1 MSEWKEVL
9 LWCWVVNYGVL
20 LLWFV
25 VLTAMR
31 ERLYGI
37 HGKWFPLSRES
48 FDKMHYMSM
57 AIYKVLV
64 IVFFLVP
71 WIVLEFIVR

>member
-1 MSEWKEVL
+1 MGAWKDVL
-9 LWCWVVNYGVL
+9 LWCWIVNYGVL
-20 LLWFV
+20 LLWFI
-25 VLTAMR
+25 VLTAFR
-31 ERLYGI
+31 EGLYEL

-48 FDKMHYMSM
+48 FVQMHYMSM

-71 WIVLEFIVR
+71 WIVMEFVIG

>member
-1 MSEWKEVL
+1 MGEWKEVL

-20 LLWFV
+20 ALWFV
-25 VLTAMR
+25 VLTAFR
-31 ERLYGI
+31 ERLYNL

-48 FDKMHYMSM
+48 FDQMHYMSM

-71 WIVLEFIVR
+71 WIVMEFVIR